1 MELKEKT
8 KNRNIIWYRNS
19 TTRYISKE
27 NKNTNLKRYMYF
39 NVDSSITLPIYG
51 SNMCPSIDKEDM
63 AYVCVY
69 IFYTHIYHIYY
80 IYRHTHTVE
89 RHWGAGNVSRFITVL
104 RFWILERLTSNYRV
118 ILGVF
123 SGYQSLSDSQSLK
136 FSPQHKPLGSLGK

>member
-1 MELKEKT
+1 M
-8 KNRNIIWYRNS
+8 S
-19 TTRYISKE
+19 
-27 NKNTNLKRYMYF
+27 F

-69 IFYTHIYHIYY
+69 IFYTHIYHID
-80 IYRHTHTVE
+80 ILTHTYTLE
-89 RHWGAGNVSRFITVL
+89 RHWDAGNVSRFITVL
-104 RFWILERLTSNYRV
+104 RFCVLERLTSNYRV

-136 FSPQHKPLGSLGK
+136 FSPQHKPLGDLGK